1 MKKKTL
7 LISENTIKD
16 SSLIE
21 INVASKTLK
30 VIIAD
35 VQYNQLRKII
45 GKTKYDSL
53 LTEVENSLLPIDDLK
68 HEAMSE
74 ESKELIYDYIQPFL
88 IAATVCDFIVLN
100 STKITNKGLLKL
112 NDNNAS
118 SVDDN
123 SLEQLK
129 NYYDSKLA
137 TAKLDLI
144 DYTSSLDENIGCGNN
159 DSSVTGYST
168 GLYIEKYND
177 FSDYFNRYNS
187 RTRYL

>member
-7 LISENTIKD
+7 LISENTIKE

-53 LTEVENSLLPIDDLK
+53 LVEVENSLLPISDLN
-68 HEAMSE
+68 HEAVSE
-74 ESKELIYDYIQPFL
+74 ESKEFIYDYIQPFL
-88 IAATVCDFIVLN
+88 VAATVCDFIILN
-100 STKITNKGLLKL
+100 NSKITNKGVLRLS
-112 NDNNAS
+112 DNNAS
-118 SVDDN
+118 SLDDS

-129 NYYDSKLA
+129 NYFDSKLA
-137 TAKLDLI
+137 TAKLDLVE
-144 DYTSSLDENIGCGNN
+144 YASGLNENPTCSDN
-159 DSSVTGYST
+159 DSLVTGYNT
-168 GLYIEKYND
+168 GLFIEKFDD